1 MVSLTFDE
9 FHAIRSRQRATA
21 EAETAAA
28 TAAAAAAAS
37 GSTQST
43 PPPRARNRPA
53 RSTTTRAS
61 VVANPVSRK
70 QTSGASASSPSPPL
84 SAGSSLGSHG
94 GERDDE
100 VAPTSGSVIREPQ
113 QRQQQAGNKPGKVTG
128 PTSRWGGGLG
138 LGSAANLGR
147 FVELYEVQVAVV
159 AMIYLDLVASTAQ
172 LLPYFQAAEAGP
184 GSGAGDEGGVEEMT
198 EASGGA
204 GFAVF
209 VLRLVSRFMQSFTGF
224 TIILFTI
231 EMVMLLAAFR
241 GKIFRH
247 AGYILDLFVVSLC
260 LYQEVSG
267 KGKGVRL
274 LGALRVWR
282 VARVMNTLLLSADE
296 AHNLTRDT
304 LRLAEKSTQDL
315 DIDRRRLQET
325 LRREVEARK
334 RVDKMLRGYKDEV
347 ETLNEAL
354 KIAAMDIAAAAA
366 SAGKDTVGGGDEDAL
381 HDREK
386 TSAGSDTGSSSMGS
400 SEGGSVHESADGLDQ
415 KIPHKEQQRKGGS
428 SSVSVANKIFV
439 FQDGTFQAR

>member
-21 EAETAAA
+21 EAEAAVETAAPPP
-28 TAAAAAAAS
+28 TS
-37 GSTQST
+37 SNTQST
-43 PPPRARNRPA
+43 PRSCNRPPR
-53 RSTTTRAS
+53 STNRAS
-61 VVANPVSRK
+61 VVGNPVSRK
-70 QTSGASASSPSPPL
+70 QASGASASSPASSP
-84 SAGSSLGSHG
+84 SLGSRG
-94 GERDDE
+94 DERDDE
-100 VAPTSGSVIREPQ
+100 VAPTSGSVVREPH
-113 QRQQQAGNKPGKVTG
+113 QRQQQAGNKPGKATG
-128 PTSRWGGGLG
+128 STSRWGGGLG

-172 LLPYFQAAEAGP
+172 LLPYLQAAGVGP
-184 GSGAGDEGGVEEMT
+184 GSGAGDNGGAEEVAGT
-198 EASGGA
+198 SGGA
-204 GFAVF
+204 GFAAF

-224 TIILFTI
+224 TIILFAI

-241 GKIFRH
+241 EKFFRH
-247 AGYILDLFVVSLC
+247 AGYILDLFVVFLC
-260 LYQEVSG
+260 LYQEISG

-325 LRREVEARK
+325 LRREVDARK

-366 SAGKDTVGGGDEDAL
+366 SAGKDTLGGGEEDAL
-381 HDREK
+381 H
-386 TSAGSDTGSSSMGS
+386 SHGQPPSGSDTGSSSLAS
-400 SEGGSVHESADGLDQ
+400 SEGGSIHESVNDLDQ
-415 KIPHKEQQRKGGS
+415 KIPQEEQQQRKGT
-428 SSVSVANKIFV
+428 SSVPTANKIFV

>member
-21 EAETAAA
+21 EAEAAAETAA
-28 TAAAAAAAS
+28 
-37 GSTQST
+37 
-43 PPPRARNRPA
+43 PPPTTSNTRRAPRSSKRPP
-53 RSTTTRAS
+53 RSTNRAS
-61 VVANPVSRK
+61 VVGNPVSRK
-70 QTSGASASSPSPPL
+70 HASGESASSPSSPP
-84 SAGSSLGSHG
+84 SAGSSLGSPG
-94 GERDDE
+94 NERDDE

-113 QRQQQAGNKPGKVTG
+113 QRQQQAGNNPGKATG
-128 PTSRWGGGLG
+128 STSRWGGGLG

-172 LLPYFQAAEAGP
+172 LLPYLQAAGAGP
-184 GSGAGDEGGVEEMT
+184 GSGAGDEGGAEEVAGT
-198 EASGGA
+198 SGGA
-204 GFAVF
+204 GFAGF

-224 TIILFTI
+224 TIILFAI

-241 GKIFRH
+241 EKFFRH
-247 AGYILDLFVVSLC
+247 AGYILDLFVVSFC
-260 LYQEVSG
+260 LYQEISG

-315 DIDRRRLQET
+315 DIDRRRLQES

-366 SAGKDTVGGGDEDAL
+366 SAGKDTLGGGEEDAL
-381 HDREK
+381 H
-386 TSAGSDTGSSSMGS
+386 
-400 SEGGSVHESADGLDQ
+400 
-415 KIPHKEQQRKGGS
+415 
-428 SSVSVANKIFV
+428 N
-439 FQDGTFQAR
+439 